1 MESVPIENLSLATF
15 QNVAGQKFTVR
26 LENEQATELLLAE
39 VVSRGGSAF
48 PDGKQ
53 SEAFSLM
60 FRGPQTPFL
69 EQKMYSFEQPEI
81 GAFKLF
87 IVPISSDA
95 DGFTYEAVFNRLVKK
110 S

>member
-1 MESVPIENLSLATF
+1 MELVPIENLGLATF
-15 QNVAGQKFTVR
+15 KNVAGQKFTVR
-26 LENEQATELLLAE
+26 FENDEAIELLLTE
-39 VVSRGGSAF
+39 VVSRGGAAF

-87 IVPISSDA
+87 IVPIASDA
-95 DGFTYEAVFNRLVKK
+95 KGFTYEAVFNRLVKK

>member
-1 MESVPIENLSLATF
+1 MDLVPIENLTLATF
-15 QNVAGQKFTVR
+15 EKVAGQKFTVR
-26 LENEQATELLLAE
+26 FENDHAIELVLTK
-39 VVSRGGSAF
+39 VVSRGGTAL
-48 PDGKQ
+48 PGGKQ

-60 FRGPQTPFL
+60 FRGPQSPFL

-87 IVPISSDA
+87 IVPIASNA
-95 DGFTYEAVFNRLVKK
+95 EGFTYEAVFNRLVNK